1 MSSINSV
8 HLNKDFVPG
17 CEGNHSDLGS
27 FQVVV
32 IIRIQKYVADGV
44 SVSHQQKITQD
55 S

>member
-32 IIRIQKYVADGV
+32 IIQKYVADGV